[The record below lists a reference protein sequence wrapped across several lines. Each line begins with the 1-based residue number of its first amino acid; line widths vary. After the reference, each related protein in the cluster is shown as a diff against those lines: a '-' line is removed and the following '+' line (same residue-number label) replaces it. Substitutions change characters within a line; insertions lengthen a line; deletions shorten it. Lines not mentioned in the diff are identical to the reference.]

1 MIDNEEDDMV
11 DTTLLE
17 RLIERAVEARMAEMR
32 GALWV
37 HTHLLTE
44 LIKQL
49 PKETVLQAAL
59 LIDQTWLDLSP
70 PEREVAR
77 ATQDQ
82 WRTFL
87 AQRGGLVEGETR
99 PEFPLGA
106 RKLASHQQG

>member
-1 MIDNEEDDMV
+1 MV

-70 PEREVAR
+70 PEERLPAPHKINGGHF
-77 ATQDQ
+77 
-82 WRTFL
+82 WRNAVDL
-87 AQRGGLVEGETR
+87 
-99 PEFPLGA
+99 
-106 RKLASHQQG
+106 